1 MEAVAL
7 FPDGPELR
15 VIETDTPSPDDGEA
29 LIRTL
34 AVGIDGSDRRIA
46 AGEIGGDVPEGDDHL
61 IIGHEA
67 VGVVEDAN
75 GTELTDGEIVTPLVR
90 RPVDEG
96 SRFARNG
103 ELDMAPPGT
112 FHERGIMGMH
122 GYMAEYF
129 TSEPEY
135 LVSVPE
141 SRAAYGFFVE
151 PTSILEKSLDQ
162 TFTARSAFD
171 WRPESAFVFGNGN
184 LGLLALARL
193 ETGEEFA
200 RTYCLGRRDR
210 PDRTIDFIETVGGT
224 YVDSR
229 EVSVADF
236 TAEHAPADYV
246 FETTGYPKHAVDAV
260 HALAP
265 NGVATVQGIP
275 GGSASFDID
284 CGELHSELVVSN
296 KALLGV
302 VNSRKP
308 HFEAAAEWLAE
319 VPESVLD
326 SLVTGRYGLDGLEEA
341 FADSPETLKS
351 VVAFDREVN

>member
-1 MEAVAL
+1 MQAVAL
-7 FPDGPELR
+7 FPEGPELR
-15 VIETDTPSPDDGEA
+15 VVERERPEPDDGEV
-29 LIRTL
+29 LVRTL
-34 AVGIDGSDRRIA
+34 TVGIDGSDRRIA
-46 AGEIGGDVPEGDDHL
+46 AGEIGGDVPGGEDYL
-61 IIGHEA
+61 VMGHEA
-67 VGVVEDAN
+67 VGVVEESN
-75 GTELTDGEIVTPLVR
+75 GTELEEGQVVAPLVR
-90 RPVDEG
+90 RAAED
-96 SRFARNG
+96 SRFAANG
-103 ELDMAPPGT
+103 ELDMAAPGT

-135 LVSVPE
+135 LVPVPE
-141 SRAAYGFFVE
+141 DRTDYGFFVE
-151 PTSILEKSLDQ
+151 PASILEKSLDQ
-162 TFTARSAFD
+162 AFTARFAFD
-171 WRPESAFVFGNGN
+171 WQPESAFILGNGN

-193 ETGEEFA
+193 ETGEEFD

-210 PDRTIDFIETVGGT
+210 PDRTIDFIENIGGT

-229 EVSVADF
+229 QTPVADV
-236 TAEHAPADYV
+236 ADGHELVDYV

-275 GGSASFDID
+275 EESASFDVD
-284 CGELHSELVVSN
+284 CGAFHSELVIEN

-308 HFEAAAEWLAE
+308 HFEAAAEWLSE
-319 VPESVLD
+319 VPTDVLD
-326 SLVTGRYGLDGLEEA
+326 DLVTGVYGLDEIEDA

-351 VVAFDREVN
+351 VVSFDW